1 MIFVDAENKLKYDTD
16 RMELVSDKV
25 KMEVGRPFRISVNA
39 EIYRSKKGRWLGVAK
54 WMDGDKEAR
63 VLEEN
68 EVQQFL
74 LKYDVGAYE
83 KNFEKPEEA

>member
-1 MIFVDAENKLKYDTD
+1 MIFVDVENKLKYDTD
-16 RMELVSDKV
+16 RMELISDKV
-25 KMEVGRPFRISVNA
+25 KMKLGRPFGVLVNA

-54 WMDGDKEAR
+54 WMDGDEEGR

-68 EVQQFL
+68 EVQQFS

-83 KNFEKPEEA
+83 KIFEKLEEA

>member
-1 MIFVDAENKLKYDTD
+1 MIFVDVENKLKYDTD
-16 RMELVSDKV
+16 RMELISDKV
-25 KMEVGRPFRISVNA
+25 EIEVGRPFRISVNA

-68 EVQQFL
+68 EVQQLL
-74 LKYDVGAYE
+74 LKYDVGVYE
-83 KNFEKPEEA
+83 KIFGKLEEA

>member
-1 MIFVDAENKLKYDTD
+1 MIFVDAKNKLKYDTD
-16 RMELVSDKV
+16 RMELISDKV
-25 KMEVGRPFRISVNA
+25 EMEVGRPFRISVNT

-54 WMDGDKEAR
+54 WMDGDEEGR

-74 LKYDVGAYE
+74 LKYDVEAYE
-83 KNFEKPEEA
+83 KIFEKLEEA

>member
-1 MIFVDAENKLKYDTD
+1 MICVDVENKLKYDTD
-16 RMELVSDKV
+16 RMELISDKV
-25 KMEVGRPFRISVNA
+25 KMKLGRPFGVLVNA

-54 WMDGDKEAR
+54 WMDGDEEGR

-83 KNFEKPEEA
+83 KIFEKLEEA

>member
-54 WMDGDKEAR
+54 WMDGWRQRSQGTRRKRGETIFTK
-63 VLEEN
+63 V
-68 EVQQFL
+68 
-74 LKYDVGAYE
+74 
-83 KNFEKPEEA
+83 

>member
-1 MIFVDAENKLKYDTD
+1 MIFVDEKTKLKYNTD
-16 RMELVSDKV
+16 KMELVSDKV
-25 KMEVGRPFRISVNA
+25 EMEIGRPFRISVNA

-54 WMDGDKEAR
+54 WMDGDEEGR

-83 KNFEKPEEA
+83 KIFGKLEEA

>member
-74 LKYDVGAYE
+74 LKCDVGAYE
-83 KNFEKPEEA
+83 KIFEKLEEA

>member
-1 MIFVDAENKLKYDTD
+1 MIFVDAKNKLKYDTD
-16 RMELVSDKV
+16 KMELISDKV

-54 WMDGDKEAR
+54 WMDGDEEGR

-83 KNFEKPEEA
+83 KIFEKLEEA

>member
-1 MIFVDAENKLKYDTD
+1 MIFVDTENKLKYDTD
-16 RMELVSDKV
+16 RMELISDKV
-25 KMEVGRPFRISVNA
+25 KMKHGRLFNTLVSA
-39 EIYRSKKGRWLGVAK
+39 EIYRSKKGRWLGVTK
-54 WMDGDKEAR
+54 WMDGDEEGR

-83 KNFEKPEEA
+83 KIFGKLEEA

>member
-39 EIYRSKKGRWLGVAK
+39 EIYRSKKVRWLGVAK

-83 KNFEKPEEA
+83 KIFEKLEEA

>member
-83 KNFEKPEEA
+83 KIFEKLEEA

>member
-1 MIFVDAENKLKYDTD
+1 MIFIDTENKLKYDTNK
-16 RMELVSDKV
+16 MELISDKV
-25 KMEVGRPFRISVNA
+25 KMKVGRPFSISVNA

-54 WMDGDKEAR
+54 WTDGGEEGR

-74 LKYDVGAYE
+74 LKYDVGTYE
-83 KNFEKPEEA
+83 KIFEKLEEA

>member
-1 MIFVDAENKLKYDTD
+1 MIFVDVENKLKYDTD
-16 RMELVSDKV
+16 RMELISDKV
-25 KMEVGRPFRISVNA
+25 KMKLGRPFGVLLNA

-54 WMDGDKEAR
+54 WMDGDEEGR

-83 KNFEKPEEA
+83 KIFEKLEEA

>member
-1 MIFVDAENKLKYDTD
+1 MIFVDVENKLKYDTD
-16 RMELVSDKV
+16 RMELISDKV
-25 KMEVGRPFRISVNA
+25 KMKLGRPFGVLVNA

-54 WMDGDKEAR
+54 WMDGDEEGR

-83 KNFEKPEEA
+83 KIFEKLEKA

>member
-16 RMELVSDKV
+16 KMELISDKV
-25 KMEVGRPFRISVNA
+25 KMKLGKPFDISVNA
-39 EIYRSKKGRWLGVAK
+39 EIYRSKKGRRLGVAK
-54 WMDGDKEAR
+54 WMDGDEEGR

-68 EVQQFL
+68 EAQQFL

-83 KNFEKPEEA
+83 KFFGKLEEA

>member
-16 RMELVSDKV
+16 RMELISDKV
-25 KMEVGRPFRISVNA
+25 KMEVGRLFRISVNA

-54 WMDGDKEAR
+54 WMDGDEEAR

-83 KNFEKPEEA
+83 KIFEKLEEA

>member
-1 MIFVDAENKLKYDTD
+1 MIFVDMENKLKYDTD
-16 RMELVSDKV
+16 RMELISDKV
-25 KMEVGRPFRISVNA
+25 KMKLGGVSVNA
-39 EIYRSKKGRWLGVAK
+39 EIYRSKKGRWLGVVK
-54 WMDGDKEAR
+54 WMDGDEEGR

-83 KNFEKPEEA
+83 KIFEKLEEA

>member
-16 RMELVSDKV
+16 RMELISDKV
-25 KMEVGRPFRISVNA
+25 KMEVGRPFGISVNA

-54 WMDGDKEAR
+54 WMDGGKKGK

-74 LKYDVGAYE
+74 LKYGVGAYE
-83 KNFEKPEEA
+83 KIFGKLEEA

>member
-16 RMELVSDKV
+16 RMELISDKV

-54 WMDGDKEAR
+54 WMDGDEEAR

-83 KNFEKPEEA
+83 KIFEKLEEA

>member
-16 RMELVSDKV
+16 KMELISDKV
-25 KMEVGRPFRISVNA
+25 EMEVGRPFRISVNA

-83 KNFEKPEEA
+83 KIFEKLEEA

>member
-74 LKYDVGAYE
+74 LKYDVGVYE
-83 KNFEKPEEA
+83 KNFEKLEEA

>member
-39 EIYRSKKGRWLGVAK
+39 EIYRSKKGRWLGVVK

-83 KNFEKPEEA
+83 KIFGKLEEA

>member
-16 RMELVSDKV
+16 KMELISDKV
-25 KMEVGRPFRISVNA
+25 KMKLGKPFDISVNA

-54 WMDGDKEAR
+54 WMDGDEEGR

-68 EVQQFL
+68 EAQQFL

-83 KNFEKPEEA
+83 KFFGKLEEA

>member
-1 MIFVDAENKLKYDTD
+1 MIFVNVENKLKYDTD
-16 RMELVSDKV
+16 RMELISDKV
-25 KMEVGRPFRISVNA
+25 KMKLGRPFGVLVNA

-54 WMDGDKEAR
+54 WMDGDEEGR

-83 KNFEKPEEA
+83 KIFEKLEEA

>member
-1 MIFVDAENKLKYDTD
+1 MIFVDTENKLKYDTD
-16 RMELVSDKV
+16 KMELISDKV
-25 KMEVGRPFRISVNA
+25 KMKLGKPFGISVNA

-54 WMDGDKEAR
+54 WMDGDEEGR

-74 LKYDVGAYE
+74 LKYDVGACE
-83 KNFEKPEEA
+83 KIFEKLEEA

>member
-16 RMELVSDKV
+16 KMELISDKV
-25 KMEVGRPFRISVNA
+25 KMKIGRPFGISVNA
-39 EIYRSKKGRWLGVAK
+39 EIYRSKKGRWLGVMK
-54 WMDGDKEAR
+54 WTDGSEEGR

-74 LKYDVGAYE
+74 LKYDVEAYE
-83 KNFEKPEEA
+83 KIFEKLEEA

>member
-39 EIYRSKKGRWLGVAK
+39 EIYRSKKGRWLGVVK
-54 WMDGDKEAR
+54 WMDGDEEAR

-83 KNFEKPEEA
+83 KNFEKLEEA

>member
-1 MIFVDAENKLKYDTD
+1 MIFIDTENKLKYDTD
-16 RMELVSDKV
+16 KMKLISDKV
-25 KMEVGRPFRISVNA
+25 KMKVGRPFNISVNA

-54 WMDGDKEAR
+54 WTDGGEKGR

-74 LKYDVGAYE
+74 LKYDVEAYE
-83 KNFEKPEEA
+83 KIFGELEEA

>member
-1 MIFVDAENKLKYDTD
+1 MIFVERENKLKYDTD
-16 RMELVSDKV
+16 KMELISNKV
-25 KMEVGRPFRISVNA
+25 KMKIGKPFSILVNA

-54 WMDGDKEAR
+54 WTNGDEEGR

-83 KNFEKPEEA
+83 KIFGKLEEA

>member
-1 MIFVDAENKLKYDTD
+1 MIFIDAENKLKYDTD
-16 RMELVSDKV
+16 RMELISDKV
-25 KMEVGRPFRISVNA
+25 EMKVGRPFRISVNT

-54 WMDGDKEAR
+54 WMDGDEEGR

-74 LKYDVGAYE
+74 LKHDVGAYE
-83 KNFEKPEEA
+83 KIFGELEEA